1 MNIYIELLTSKTP
14 NSSKDTDVSYLSQ
27 NDDVFE
33 ETLILLD
40 AEADEI
46 DVEFAESIK
55 EVVFQTFLLG

>member
-1 MNIYIELLTSKTP
+1 MTSKTP

>member
-1 MNIYIELLTSKTP
+1 MTRETP
-14 NSSKDTDVSYLSQ
+14 NSSKDTDVSHLPQ

-33 ETLILLD
+33 ETLMLLD

-55 EVVFQTFLLG
+55 EVVLQTSSFLLG

>member
-1 MNIYIELLTSKTP
+1 MTSETP
-14 NSSKDTDVSYLSQ
+14 NSSKDTDVSYLPQ
-27 NDDVFE
+27 NDNAFE
-33 ETLILLD
+33 ETLMLLD

>member
-1 MNIYIELLTSKTP
+1 MTSETP
-14 NSSKDTDVSYLSQ
+14 NSSKDTGVSYLPQ

-33 ETLILLD
+33 ETLMLLD

>member
-1 MNIYIELLTSKTP
+1 MPS
-14 NSSKDTDVSYLSQ
+14 SSKDTDVSYLPQ

-33 ETLILLD
+33 ETLMLLN

-55 EVVFQTFLLG
+55 EVLFKRFC

>member
-1 MNIYIELLTSKTP
+1 MTSETP
-14 NSSKDTDVSYLSQ
+14 NGSKDTDVSYLPQ

-33 ETLILLD
+33 ETLMLLD

>member
-1 MNIYIELLTSKTP
+1 MTSETP
-14 NSSKDTDVSYLSQ
+14 NSSKDTDVSYFPQ
-27 NDDVFE
+27 NDNAFE
-33 ETLILLD
+33 ETLMLLD